1 MDEDGRRA
9 DALVLFGITGDLA
22 AKMVLPALY
31 RLVRDGF
38 PLGRVVGVSRGGRT
52 LAEMRKRARAAVEA
66 QGPVDDAVF
75 AEFAGLLRLAAVDYD
90 DPDSFQAVSAEVAD
104 RRFLAHYLAIPPD
117 QYAKAAEALAA
128 SGLNERARLVV
139 EKPFGHDLASA
150 RALEARLTRCFPTEE
165 VFRVDH
171 FLGKDAVENLL
182 AFRAANPLVDRILH
196 RDAVRSVQVFGIEDL
211 DVEGRGGFYDGTG
224 CLRDVVQNHLLQTLA
239 VFTMETPET
248 NAAQDVV
255 AERVRALRAFR
266 TVLPEDYVRGQYD
279 GYRDTEGVRP
289 DSTTE
294 TFSALRLFVDTE
306 RWAGVPFC
314 VQAGKGL
321 AATATEIVVE
331 LRGPAPATQ
340 HARAAADS
348 PPDLLRLRLEPE
360 AGVTVRLLAAHGP
373 WSADAALEPDALDV
387 VAPAADFPHLTGSNV
402 TAYERVMAAAMTGD
416 ARRFASMRAIEE
428 CWRVVGPLLDP
439 RDPPIPYRAGSEG
452 PAEAARLTP
461 GGRWFTPGAT
471 AG

>member
-1 MDEDGRRA
+1 MDGAGARA

-38 PLGRVVGVSRGGRT
+38 PLGRIVGVSRGGRT
-52 LAEMRKRARAAVEA
+52 LDDLRQHARKAVEA

-90 DPDSFQAVSAEVAD
+90 DPDSFQSIVAEVAD

-117 QYAKAAEALAA
+117 RYAETAQALAA
-128 SGLNERARLVV
+128 AGLNERARLVV
-139 EKPFGHDLASA
+139 EKPFGRDLASA
-150 RALEARLTRCFPTEE
+150 RALEARLTRCFPAEE
-165 VFRVDH
+165 VRRVDH
-171 FLGKDAVENLL
+171 FLGKDAVESLL
-182 AFRAANPLVDRILH
+182 TFRAANTLIDRTLH

-211 DVEGRGGFYDGTG
+211 DVEGRGGFYDDTG

-239 VFTMETPET
+239 MFVMETPET
-248 NAAQDVV
+248 NAAEDVV

-266 TVLPEDYVRGQYD
+266 TVTPEDYVRGQYE

-289 DSTTE
+289 GSTTE
-294 TFSALRLFVDTE
+294 TYAALRLFVDTE

-331 LRGPAPATQ
+331 LRSPVPASRLT
-340 HARAAADS
+340 RAVADA
-348 PPDLLRLRLEPE
+348 PPDLLRLRLEPD
-360 AGVTVRLLAAHGP
+360 AGVTVQLLAAHGP
-373 WSADAALEPDALDV
+373 WPALPAPSAELVDGVAA
-387 VAPAADFPHLTGSNV
+387 AADFPHLTGSNV
-402 TAYERVMAAAMTGD
+402 TAYERVMAAVMTGD
-416 ARRFASMRAIEE
+416 TRRFASMRAIEE
-428 CWRVVGPLLDP
+428 CWRVVGPLLDLP
-439 RDPPIPYRAGSEG
+439 DPPIPYRKGSDG

-461 GGRWFTPGAT
+461 GRHWYTPAP
-471 AG
+471 